1 MNKKVFLIPLTCIS
15 GIAMADTDIDQ
26 HIQAFSKAKENLK
39 TDTVINLDNQYQ
51 LSTIENNNVNAIND
65 HINSDEWNNKID
77 EIKGRIYLDVTDEK
91 SRWKSLEQLKDN
103 NDEVVPF
110 SDKPILFI
118 SSSIPQHV
126 LRTYAKDLEK
136 QNGVMILRGIIGGIK
151 YFKPTAEF
159 IADFLKKSPHCK
171 DSPSKMCE
179 RYKVNVIIDPILF
192 REYNID
198 KVPAFTIHGK
208 ENFTAYCQKDTP
220 LNKASFVSY
229 GDYSIKY
236 HIHNFNEKTKN
247 NEK

>member
-1 MNKKVFLIPLTCIS
+1 MNNHILIMPLICVS
-15 GIAMADTDIDQ
+15 GFTMAATNIDQ
-26 HIQAFSKAKENLK
+26 HVQVFSDAKANLS
-39 TDTVINLDNQYQ
+39 TETVINLDDQYQ
-51 LSTIENNNVNAIND
+51 LSSDEKNNVTSIND
-65 HINSDEWNNKID
+65 HINTAEWNNKID
-77 EIKGRIYLDVTDEK
+77 EIKEQIYLDITDEK
-91 SRWKSLEQLKDN
+91 SQWRSIEQLKDV
-103 NDEVVPF
+103 NDAVVPF

-126 LRTYAKDLEK
+126 LNTYARDLEK
-136 QNGVMILRGIIGGIK
+136 LNGVMVLKGIIGEIK

-159 IADFLKKSPHCK
+159 ISNFLKKSPHCQ
-171 DSPSKMCE
+171 DSPSKMCD

-208 ENFTAYCQKDTP
+208 ENFAAYCQKDKP

-236 HIHNFNEKTKN
+236 HIQNFNDKTKKN
-247 NEK
+247 